1 MPRRKYR
8 IALLVDDLRLAAW
21 VRELG
26 ERIKDHDTIEL
37 AAVLVSANRD
47 SDADCTPLAK
57 ILLGALL
64 ALEQKSVGRNRRRS
78 GAPQDGHLADV
89 QAISAVPSETE
100 LNRVRSLK
108 LDVIVNCIRT
118 PQEEIVATARDGAI
132 AIRFGHSPGELAGFA
147 EVLDGNPVTNFA
159 IERLSGGASEL
170 LFRGS
175 ITTQLFWSQNG
186 NALFERCTPY
196 IVQVLERLAAHG
208 ARASPSGSALEQ
220 APRKIRAPDVLAYA
234 WRTSARIAQK
244 AWRHATGREWNW
256 GVAYTF
262 AGWQDA
268 DLRDGKVLPK
278 LPGSFVADPFVAEND
293 NKRYI
298 FVEEFFYSTRKGVIS
313 VFEISGA
320 GARRLG
326 VALEEP
332 YHLSFPF
339 VFQKDRT
346 FYMVPEG
353 QGGGELALYECTD
366 FPLKWRRKKVIMSK
380 VCADTVVFEHGSRWW
395 MLTSIK
401 GAGPAENSA
410 ELHAFYADDPLG
422 EWRAHSKNPV
432 VMDASKGRNGGL
444 LTDEEGRTYRVA
456 QRAGFRTY
464 GDGFAILRIDELT
477 PDSYRETL
485 VREVR
490 PDFFPNLAGTHH
502 IHSRGGLTVYDFSK
516 DERP

>member
-8 IALLVDDLRLAAW
+8 IALLVDDLQLAGW

-37 AAVLVSANRD
+37 AAVLVSASRN

-57 ILLGALL
+57 FLLSALL
-64 ALEQKSVGRNRRRS
+64 ALEERSIGRNGRRAR
-78 GAPQDGHLADV
+78 APQDRDLADV

-100 LNRVRSLK
+100 LNRIRSLK
-108 LDVIVNCIRT
+108 LDAIVNCIRT
-118 PQEEIVATARDGAI
+118 TQEEIAATARDGAI
-132 AIRFGHSPGELAGFA
+132 TLRFGDSSGELPGFA

-170 LFRGS
+170 LFQGS
-175 ITTQLFWSQNG
+175 ISTQLFWSQNA

-196 IVQVLERLAAHG
+196 IVQMLEQLAGHRERG
-208 ARASPSGSALEQ
+208 SPSGSPSKQ

-234 WRTSARIAQK
+234 WRTSARAARK
-244 AWRHATGREWNW
+244 AWRHSTGREWNW

-262 AGWQDA
+262 ADWQDA

-278 LPGSFVADPFVAEND
+278 LPGSFVADPFVAENGD
-293 NKRYI
+293 KRYI
-298 FVEEFFYSTRKGVIS
+298 FVEEFPYSTRKGVIS
-313 VFEISGA
+313 VFEISGG

-332 YHLSFPF
+332 FHLSFPF
-339 VFQKDRT
+339 VFRKERT
-346 FYMVPEG
+346 FYMIPEG
-353 QGGGELALYECTD
+353 QGGGELVLYECTD
-366 FPLKWRRKKVIMSK
+366 FPMKWRRKKVIMPK
-380 VCADTVVFEHGSRWW
+380 VCADTIVFEHGSRWW

-410 ELHAFYADDPLG
+410 ELHAFHADDPLG
-422 EWRAHSKNPV
+422 EWHAHSKNPV

-444 LTDEEGRTYRVA
+444 LADEGDRTYRVA

-464 GDGFAILRIDELT
+464 GDGFAIFRIDELT

-490 PDFFPNLAGTHH
+490 PDFFPNLSGTHH